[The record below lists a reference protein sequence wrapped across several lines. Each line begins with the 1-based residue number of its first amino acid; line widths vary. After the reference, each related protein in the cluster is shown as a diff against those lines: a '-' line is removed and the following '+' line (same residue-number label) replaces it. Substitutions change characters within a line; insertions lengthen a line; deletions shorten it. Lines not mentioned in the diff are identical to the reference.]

1 MKIPAEIRNMI
12 WELTIEQRLGTHL
25 LIFALVFGLFICLD
39 FHLDFANRS
48 SPFSNFCGQVKV
60 VIRLIGFYCIGL
72 LTYHFI
78 VEVQFVDYEVLHN
91 RITHRGAYI
100 PVYVNFKLNI
110 LYPRASCTKEQLNFL
125 TNNMRQAAAIEL
137 LILQFT
143 TSILNE
149 LGH

>member
-1 MKIPAEIRNMI
+1 MSLFYNKTHSESRYLPLPEKGGFKFMKIPAEIRNMI
-12 WELTIEQRLGTHL
+12 WELTIEQRL
-25 LIFALVFGLFICLD
+25 
-39 FHLDFANRS
+39 
-48 SPFSNFCGQVKV
+48 
-60 VIRLIGFYCIGL
+60 
-72 LTYHFI
+72 